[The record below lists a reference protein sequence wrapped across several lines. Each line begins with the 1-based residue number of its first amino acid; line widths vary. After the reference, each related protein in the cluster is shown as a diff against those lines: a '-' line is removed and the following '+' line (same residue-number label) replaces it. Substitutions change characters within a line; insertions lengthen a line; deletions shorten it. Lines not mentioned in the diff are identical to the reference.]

1 MNDDELLAGVA
12 ADMGWETAPFINET
26 MSKAADAQHRATVAL
41 ARKRGVFGVP
51 TVVIGEHLW
60 WGNDR
65 LQFVE
70 SHLAVNSEARI

>member
-1 MNDDELLAGVA
+1 
-12 ADMGWETAPFINET
+12 
-26 MSKAADAQHRATVAL
+26 
-41 ARKRGVFGVP
+41 VFGVP